1 MAVPLIGGHSDTR
14 SRWSANL
21 TTFSNKDRIKAGELP
36 YAEFMFKADADQ
48 LQARLREHLRSC
60 GYPSNFSAATSEKG
74 SYREEDILEF
84 IDRHVP
90 AMTPLRQWRICM
102 ADDFGPH
109 KTANVFR
116 LCWQHGYVMIAHGGG
131 ATPVAQ
137 TPDTDL
143 NQHIKREYTGR
154 ESAVMIQEMQKGV
167 SVPKI
172 PQWRC
177 MDIMIDVL
185 SDPQLHLHA
194 ADGYKKKT
202 EQLWHW
208 MEQKIT

>member
-1 MAVPLIGGHSDTR
+1 MENWDQTPFHRNEVGSQNARTLAIEGSMAVPLIEGHSDTR

-36 YAEFMFKADADQ
+36 YAEFMFKADSYQ

-84 IDRHVP
+84 LDRHLP

-116 LCWQHGYVMIAHGGG
+116 SCWQHGYVMIAHGGG
-131 ATPVAQ
+131 ATPVGQ

-143 NQHIKREYTGR
+143 NQHIRREYT
-154 ESAVMIQEMQKGV
+154 
-167 SVPKI
+167 
-172 PQWRC
+172 
-177 MDIMIDVL
+177 
-185 SDPQLHLHA
+185 
-194 ADGYKKKT
+194 
-202 EQLWHW
+202 
-208 MEQKIT
+208 